1 MLPKDVQEKLK
12 AASMINDDKARAREI
27 DKIIDRCKGQ
37 HPELFVED
45 AEDDDE

>member
-1 MLPKDVQEKLK
+1 MLPKDIQEKLK
-12 AASMINDDKARAREI
+12 AASMIKDDKVRAREI

-45 AEDDDE
+45 DEGDGE